1 MNKKHKFHHPGKI
14 SKSFHCVGGGSCI
27 TLLLGYFLLDKII
40 NTGTRFFLCWTCVSI
55 LTVIVGLYFRIIS
68 GLDGIGSSF
77 YVMATPL
84 TLVVII
90 VQSLVITYLFVTH
103 QPSPDQ
109 MSRIYTL
116 SWVLVL
122 AVIHTAWASSESSG
136 NKSTHPLYGPI
147 SKFFGTDVSEFSF
160 LVFILSALGTIA
172 LWITIALL
180 LVGRGNGN
188 IMDANTKF
196 FFQWTG
202 MSILTPITS
211 IGFIGLVSLVS
222 IVSQI
227 RKRTFKPTDT
237 VKGILVCAIYP
248 LSTPFFAVFI
258 IQGLA
263 MTYFFANMRHPDP
276 DQMSQIHIL
285 SWILFATATSM
296 FYGATYKFLS
306 EDSNTGN
313 RPREFPR
320 PIAIIST
327 LSTIGL
333 WIAIAILLGSQ

>member
-14 SKSFHCVGGGSCI
+14 SKFFHCIGGGSCI
-27 TLLLGYFLLDKII
+27 VLLLGYFLLDKII
-40 NTGTRFFLCWTCVSI
+40 NTGTRFFLCWTCVGV

-68 GLDGIGSSF
+68 GLDGIGSTF

-122 AVIHTAWASSESSG
+122 AVIHTIWALSEINDN
-136 NKSTHPLYGPI
+136 NKNIHPLYGPI
-147 SKFFGTDVSEFSF
+147 SKFFGTDVSEFSA
-160 LVFILSALGTIA
+160 LVLILSTLSTIA
-172 LWITIALL
+172 IWITIALL
-180 LVGRGNGN
+180 LVGKGNGN
-188 IMDANTKF
+188 TMDANTKF

-202 MSILTPITS
+202 MSILTLITS
-211 IGFIGLVSLVS
+211 IGLVNIISH
-222 IVSQI
+222 I
-227 RKRTFKPTDT
+227 RKRTFKPTDA
-237 VKGILVCAIYP
+237 VMGILVCAIYP

-263 MTYFFANMRHPDP
+263 MTYLFANMHHPDP

-313 RPREFPR
+313 RPHKFPR

-333 WIAIAILLGSQ
+333 WITIAVLMAKQ

>member
-1 MNKKHKFHHPGKI
+1 MNKKHKSYHFSEINKFFHYVGVG
-14 SKSFHCVGGGSCI
+14 SFI
-27 TLLLGYFLLDKII
+27 ALLLGYFLLDKII
-40 NTGTRFFLCWTCVSI
+40 NTGTRFFLCWTCVGI
-55 LTVIVGLYFRIIS
+55 LTVIVGIYFRIIS
-68 GLDGIGSSF
+68 GLGGVVTF
-77 YVMATPL
+77 VYMVATPL

-90 VQSLVITYLFVTH
+90 IQSLVITYLFTTH

-116 SWVLVL
+116 SWILVL
-122 AVIHTAWASSESSG
+122 AVIHTIWALSESSDN

-147 SKFFGTDVSEFSF
+147 SKFFSTEVSEFSF
-160 LVFILSALGTIA
+160 LVFALSALSTIT
-172 LWITIALL
+172 LWITIAVLL
-180 LVGRGNGN
+180 IGKGNGN
-188 IMDANTKF
+188 TMDANTKF

-202 MSILTPITS
+202 MSILTLITS
-211 IGFIGLVSLVS
+211 IGLIGLVSVVS
-222 IVSQI
+222 HIC
-227 RKRTFKPTDT
+227 KRTFKPIDIATN
-237 VKGILVCAIYP
+237 ILFATIYL
-248 LSTPFFAVFI
+248 LSTPFFAIFI

-263 MTYFFANMRHPDP
+263 MTYFFANMHHPDL

-313 RPREFPR
+313 RPRKFPR

-333 WIAIAILLGSQ
+333 WIAIAVLMAKQ

>member
-1 MNKKHKFHHPGKI
+1 MNKKHKSYHFSEINKFFHY
-14 SKSFHCVGGGSCI
+14 VGGGSFI
-27 TLLLGYFLLDKII
+27 ALLLGYFLLDKIV
-40 NTGTRFFLCWTCVSI
+40 NTGIRFFLCWTCVGI
-55 LTVIVGLYFRIIS
+55 LTVIVGIYFRIIS
-68 GLDGIGSSF
+68 GLGGVVTF
-77 YVMATPL
+77 VYMVATPL
-84 TLVVII
+84 ILVVII
-90 VQSLVITYLFVTH
+90 VQSLFITYLFVTH

-116 SWVLVL
+116 SWILVL
-122 AVIHTAWASSESSG
+122 AVIHTAWASSEISG

-180 LVGRGNGN
+180 LVGKGNGN
-188 IMDANTKF
+188 TMDANTKF

-202 MSILTPITS
+202 MSILTLITS
-211 IGFIGLVSLVS
+211 LGLIGLVS
-222 IVSQI
+222 IVNHI

-248 LSTPFFAVFI
+248 LSTPFFAIFI

-263 MTYFFANMRHPDP
+263 MTYLFANMRHPDP

-296 FYGATYKFLS
+296 FYGATCKLF
-306 EDSNTGN
+306 EDSNTDN
-313 RPREFPR
+313 RPRKFPR
-320 PIAIIST
+320 SIAIIST
-327 LSTIGL
+327 FSTIGL
-333 WIAIAILLGSQ
+333 WIAIAVLMAKQ

>member
-1 MNKKHKFHHPGKI
+1 
-14 SKSFHCVGGGSCI
+14 
-27 TLLLGYFLLDKII
+27 
-40 NTGTRFFLCWTCVSI
+40 
-55 LTVIVGLYFRIIS
+55 
-68 GLDGIGSSF
+68 
-77 YVMATPL
+77 MATPL
-84 TLVVII
+84 ILVIII

-116 SWVLVL
+116 SWILVL
-122 AVIHTAWASSESSG
+122 TVIHTAWASSEISG

-160 LVFILSALGTIA
+160 LVFILSALSTIA

-180 LVGRGNGN
+180 LVGKGNGN

-202 MSILTPITS
+202 MSILTLITS
-211 IGFIGLVSLVS
+211 LGLIGLVS
-222 IVSQI
+222 IVNHI

-248 LSTPFFAVFI
+248 LSTPFLAIFI

-263 MTYFFANMRHPDP
+263 MTYLFANMRHPDP

-296 FYGATYKFLS
+296 FYGATCKLF
-306 EDSNTGN
+306 EDSDTGN
-313 RPREFPR
+313 RPRKFPR

-333 WIAIAILLGSQ
+333 WIAIAVLMAKQ

>member
-1 MNKKHKFHHPGKI
+1 MNKKHKSYHFGEINKFFHY
-14 SKSFHCVGGGSCI
+14 VGGGSCI
-27 TLLLGYFLLDKII
+27 VLLLGYFLLDKII
-40 NTGTRFFLCWTCVSI
+40 NTDTRFFLCWTCVGI
-55 LTVIVGLYFRIIS
+55 LTVIVGIYFRIIS
-68 GLDGIGSSF
+68 GLGGVVTF
-77 YVMATPL
+77 VYMVATPL
-84 TLVVII
+84 ILVVII
-90 VQSLVITYLFVTH
+90 VQSLFITYLFTTYR
-103 QPSPDQ
+103 PSPDQ

-122 AVIHTAWASSESSG
+122 AVIHTIWALSESNDN

-147 SKFFGTDVSEFSF
+147 SKFFGTDVSEFSA
-160 LVFILSALGTIA
+160 LVLILSALSTIA
-172 LWITIALL
+172 LWITIALF
-180 LVGRGNGN
+180 LVGKGNGN
-188 IMDANTKF
+188 TMDANTKF

-202 MSILTPITS
+202 MSMLTLITS
-211 IGFIGLVSLVS
+211 IGLIGLVSVVS
-222 IVSQI
+222 HIC
-227 RKRTFKPTDT
+227 KRTFKPIDIATN
-237 VKGILVCAIYP
+237 ILFATIYL
-248 LSTPFFAVFI
+248 LSTPFFAIFI

-263 MTYFFANMRHPDP
+263 MTYFFANMHHPDL

-313 RPREFPR
+313 RPRKFPR

-333 WIAIAILLGSQ
+333 WITIAVLIGSQ

>member
-1 MNKKHKFHHPGKI
+1 MNKKHKSHHPSEI
-14 SKSFHCVGGGSCI
+14 SKFVHCVGGGSFI
-27 TLLLGYFLLDKII
+27 ALLLGYFLLDKII
-40 NTGTRFFLCWTCVSI
+40 NTGTRFFLCWTCVGI
-55 LTVIVGLYFRIIS
+55 LTVILGVYFRIIS
-68 GLDGIGSSF
+68 GLDGIVSLF

-90 VQSLVITYLFVTH
+90 VQSLVITYLFTTH

-116 SWVLVL
+116 SWILVL
-122 AVIHTAWASSESSG
+122 AVIHTIWALSESSDN

-147 SKFFGTDVSEFSF
+147 SKFFSTEVSEFSF
-160 LVFILSALGTIA
+160 LVFALSAFGTIT
-172 LWITIALL
+172 LWITIAVL
-180 LVGRGNGN
+180 LVGKENGN
-188 IMDANTKF
+188 TMDANTKF

-202 MSILTPITS
+202 MSILTLITS
-211 IGFIGLVSLVS
+211 IGLIGLVS
-222 IVSQI
+222 IVSHI
-227 RKRTFKPTDT
+227 CKRTFKPTDA
-237 VKGILVCAIYP
+237 VMGILVCAIYP

-263 MTYFFANMRHPDP
+263 MTYLFANMHHPDP

-306 EDSNTGN
+306 EDLNTDN
-313 RPREFPR
+313 RPHKFPR

-333 WIAIAILLGSQ
+333 WIAIAVLMAKQ

>member
-1 MNKKHKFHHPGKI
+1 MPAI
-14 SKSFHCVGGGSCI
+14 
-27 TLLLGYFLLDKII
+27 DKII
-40 NTGTRFFLCWTCVSI
+40 NTGTRFFLCWTCVGI
-55 LTVIVGLYFRIIS
+55 LTVILGVYFRIIS
-68 GLDGIGSSF
+68 GLDGIVSLF

-90 VQSLVITYLFVTH
+90 VQSLVITYLFTTH

-116 SWVLVL
+116 SWILVL
-122 AVIHTAWASSESSG
+122 AVIHTIWALSESSDN

-147 SKFFGTDVSEFSF
+147 SKFFSIEVSEFSF
-160 LVFILSALGTIA
+160 LVFALSAFGTIT
-172 LWITIALL
+172 LWITIAVL
-180 LVGRGNGN
+180 LVGKENGN
-188 IMDANTKF
+188 TMDANTKF

-202 MSILTPITS
+202 MSILTLITS
-211 IGFIGLVSLVS
+211 IGLIGLVS
-222 IVSQI
+222 IVSHI
-227 RKRTFKPTDT
+227 CKRTFKPTDT

-248 LSTPFFAVFI
+248 LSTPFFAIFI

-263 MTYFFANMRHPDP
+263 MTYLFANMRHPDP

-296 FYGATYKFLS
+296 FYGATCKLF
-306 EDSNTGN
+306 EDLDADN
-313 RPREFPR
+313 RPCNFPR
-320 PIAIIST
+320 LIAIIST

-333 WIAIAILLGSQ
+333 WIAIAVLMAKQ

>member
-14 SKSFHCVGGGSCI
+14 SKFFHCVGGGSCI
-27 TLLLGYFLLDKII
+27 VLLLGYFLLDKII
-40 NTGTRFFLCWTCVSI
+40 NTGTRFFLCWTCVSV
-55 LTVIVGLYFRIIS
+55 LTIIVGLYFRIIS
-68 GLDGIGSSF
+68 GLDGIGSTF

-116 SWVLVL
+116 SWILVL
-122 AVIHTAWASSESSG
+122 AVIHTAWASSEISG

-147 SKFFGTDVSEFSF
+147 SNFFGTDVSEFSA
-160 LVFILSALGTIA
+160 LVLILSILSTIA
-172 LWITIALL
+172 IWITIALL
-180 LVGRGNGN
+180 LVGKGNGN
-188 IMDANTKF
+188 TMDANTKF

-202 MSILTPITS
+202 MSILTLITS
-211 IGFIGLVSLVS
+211 IGLVNIISH
-222 IVSQI
+222 I
-227 RKRTFKPTDT
+227 RKRAFKPTDA
-237 VKGILVCAIYP
+237 VMGILVCAIYP
-248 LSTPFFAVFI
+248 LSTPFFAILI
-258 IQGLA
+258 IQGLT
-263 MTYFFANMRHPDP
+263 MTYLFANMHHPDP
-276 DQMSQIHIL
+276 DQMSQIRTL
-285 SWILFATATSM
+285 SWVLFATATSM

-313 RPREFPR
+313 RPCNFPR
-320 PIAIIST
+320 LIAIIST

-333 WIAIAILLGSQ
+333 WIAIAVLMAKQ

>member
-1 MNKKHKFHHPGKI
+1 MNKKHKSYHFSEINKFFHY
-14 SKSFHCVGGGSCI
+14 VGGGSFI
-27 TLLLGYFLLDKII
+27 ALLLGYFLLDKIV
-40 NTGTRFFLCWTCVSI
+40 NTGIRFFLCWTCVGI
-55 LTVIVGLYFRIIS
+55 LTVIVGIYFRIIS
-68 GLDGIGSSF
+68 GLGGVVTF
-77 YVMATPL
+77 VYMVATPL
-84 TLVVII
+84 ILVVII
-90 VQSLVITYLFVTH
+90 VQSLFITYLFVTH

-116 SWVLVL
+116 SWILVL
-122 AVIHTAWASSESSG
+122 AVIHTAWASSEISG

-180 LVGRGNGN
+180 LVGKGNGN
-188 IMDANTKF
+188 TMDANTKF

-202 MSILTPITS
+202 MSILTLITS
-211 IGFIGLVSLVS
+211 LGLIGLVS
-222 IVSQI
+222 IVNHI

-248 LSTPFFAVFI
+248 LSTPFFAIFI

-263 MTYFFANMRHPDP
+263 MTYLFANMRHPDP

-296 FYGATYKFLS
+296 FYGATCKLF

-313 RPREFPR
+313 RPRKFPR
-320 PIAIIST
+320 SIAIIST
-327 LSTIGL
+327 FSTIGL
-333 WIAIAILLGSQ
+333 WIAIAVLMAKQ

>member
-1 MNKKHKFHHPGKI
+1 MNKKHKSYHFSEINKF
-14 SKSFHCVGGGSCI
+14 FHCVGGGSCI
-27 TLLLGYFLLDKII
+27 ALLLGYFLLDKII
-40 NTGTRFFLCWTCVSI
+40 NTGTRFFLCWTCVSV

-116 SWVLVL
+116 SWILVL
-122 AVIHTAWASSESSG
+122 TVIHTAWASSEISG

-180 LVGRGNGN
+180 LVGKGNGN
-188 IMDANTKF
+188 TMDANTKF

-202 MSILTPITS
+202 MSILTLITS
-211 IGFIGLVSLVS
+211 IGLVNIISH
-222 IVSQI
+222 I
-227 RKRTFKPTDT
+227 RKRTFKPTDA
-237 VKGILVCAIYP
+237 VMGILVCAIYP

-263 MTYFFANMRHPDP
+263 MTYLFANMHHPDP

-306 EDSNTGN
+306 EDLNTDN
-313 RPREFPR
+313 RPHKFPR

-333 WIAIAILLGSQ
+333 WIAIAVLMAKQ

>member
-1 MNKKHKFHHPGKI
+1 MNKKHKSYHFGEINKFFHY
-14 SKSFHCVGGGSCI
+14 VGGGSCI
-27 TLLLGYFLLDKII
+27 ALLLGYFLLDKII
-40 NTGTRFFLCWTCVSI
+40 NTGTRFFLCWTCVSV

-77 YVMATPL
+77 TPL

-103 QPSPDQ
+103 QPSLDQ

-116 SWVLVL
+116 SWILVL
-122 AVIHTAWASSESSG
+122 AVIHTAWASSEISG

-147 SKFFGTDVSEFSF
+147 SNFFGTDVSEFSF

-180 LVGRGNGN
+180 LVGKGNGN
-188 IMDANTKF
+188 TMDANTKF

-202 MSILTPITS
+202 MSILTLITS
-211 IGFIGLVSLVS
+211 LGLIGLVS
-222 IVSQI
+222 IVNHI

-248 LSTPFFAVFI
+248 LSTPFFAIFI

-263 MTYFFANMRHPDP
+263 MTYLFANMRHPDP

-285 SWILFATATSM
+285 SWILFAIATSM
-296 FYGATYKFLS
+296 FYGATCKLF
-306 EDSNTGN
+306 EDLDADNQ
-313 RPREFPR
+313 PRKFPR

-327 LSTIGL
+327 FSTIGL
-333 WIAIAILLGSQ
+333 WIAIAVLMAKQ

>member
-14 SKSFHCVGGGSCI
+14 SKFFHCVGGGSCI
-27 TLLLGYFLLDKII
+27 VLLLGYFLLDKII
-40 NTGTRFFLCWTCVSI
+40 NTGIRFFLCWTCVSV
-55 LTVIVGLYFRIIS
+55 LTIIVGLYFRIIS
-68 GLDGIGSSF
+68 GLDGIGSTF

-116 SWVLVL
+116 SWILVL
-122 AVIHTAWASSESSG
+122 AVIHTAWASSEISG

-147 SKFFGTDVSEFSF
+147 SNFFGTDVSEFSF

-180 LVGRGNGN
+180 LIGKGNGN

-202 MSILTPITS
+202 MSILTLITS
-211 IGFIGLVSLVS
+211 IGLIGLVSH
-222 IVSQI
+222 I

-237 VKGILVCAIYP
+237 VMGILVCAIYP

-296 FYGATYKFLS
+296 FCITTCKPLS
-306 EDSNTGN
+306 KDLDADN
-313 RPREFPR
+313 RPCNFPR
-320 PIAIIST
+320 LIAIIST

-333 WIAIAILLGSQ
+333 WIAIAVLMAKQ

>member
-1 MNKKHKFHHPGKI
+1 MNKKHKSYHFSEINKFFHYVGVG
-14 SKSFHCVGGGSCI
+14 SFI
-27 TLLLGYFLLDKII
+27 ALLLGYFLLDKII
-40 NTGTRFFLCWTCVSI
+40 NTGTRFFLCWTCVGI
-55 LTVIVGLYFRIIS
+55 LTVIVGIYFRIIS
-68 GLDGIGSSF
+68 GLGGVVTF
-77 YVMATPL
+77 VYMVATPL
-84 TLVVII
+84 ILVVIV
-90 VQSLVITYLFVTH
+90 VQSLFITYLFTTY

-116 SWVLVL
+116 SWILVL
-122 AVIHTAWASSESSG
+122 AVIHTAWASSEISG

-147 SKFFGTDVSEFSF
+147 SNFFGTDVSEFSF

-180 LVGRGNGN
+180 LVGKGNGN
-188 IMDANTKF
+188 TMDANTKF

-202 MSILTPITS
+202 MSILTLITS
-211 IGFIGLVSLVS
+211 LGLIGLVS
-222 IVSQI
+222 IVNHI

-248 LSTPFFAVFI
+248 LSTPFFAIFI

-263 MTYFFANMRHPDP
+263 MTYLFANMRHPDP

-296 FYGATYKFLS
+296 FYGATCKLF

-313 RPREFPR
+313 RPRKFPR
-320 PIAIIST
+320 SIAIIST
-327 LSTIGL
+327 FSTIGL
-333 WIAIAILLGSQ
+333 WIAIAVLMAKQ

>member
-1 MNKKHKFHHPGKI
+1 MNKKHKSYHFSEINKFFHY
-14 SKSFHCVGGGSCI
+14 VGGGSCI
-27 TLLLGYFLLDKII
+27 VLLLGYFLLDKII
-40 NTGTRFFLCWTCVSI
+40 NTGTRFFLCWTCVSV
-55 LTVIVGLYFRIIS
+55 LTIIVGLYFRIIS
-68 GLDGIGSSF
+68 GLDGIGSTF

-116 SWVLVL
+116 SWILVL
-122 AVIHTAWASSESSG
+122 AVIHTAWASSEISG

-147 SKFFGTDVSEFSF
+147 SNFFGTDVSEFSF

-180 LVGRGNGN
+180 LVGKGNGN
-188 IMDANTKF
+188 TMDANTKF

-202 MSILTPITS
+202 MSILTLITS
-211 IGFIGLVSLVS
+211 IGLVNIISH
-222 IVSQI
+222 I
-227 RKRTFKPTDT
+227 RKRTFKPTDA
-237 VKGILVCAIYP
+237 VMGILVCAIYP
-248 LSTPFFAVFI
+248 LSTPFFAILI
-258 IQGLA
+258 IQGLT
-263 MTYFFANMRHPDP
+263 MTYLFANMHHPDP

-306 EDSNTGN
+306 EDLNTDN
-313 RPREFPR
+313 RPHKFPR

-333 WIAIAILLGSQ
+333 WIAIAVLMAKQ

>member
-1 MNKKHKFHHPGKI
+1 MNKKHKSHHPGEI
-14 SKSFHCVGGGSCI
+14 SKFFHCVGVGSFI
-27 TLLLGYFLLDKII
+27 ALLLGYFLLDKII
-40 NTGTRFFLCWTCVSI
+40 STGTRFFLCWTCVGI
-55 LTVIVGLYFRIIS
+55 LTVIVGVYFRIIS
-68 GLDGIGSSF
+68 GLDGIVSLF

-90 VQSLVITYLFVTH
+90 VQSLVITYLFTTH

-116 SWVLVL
+116 SWILVL
-122 AVIHTAWASSESSG
+122 AIIHTIWALSESSDN

-147 SKFFGTDVSEFSF
+147 SKFFSTEVSEFSF
-160 LVFILSALGTIA
+160 LVFALSALGTIA
-172 LWITIALL
+172 LWITIAVLL
-180 LVGRGNGN
+180 IGKGNGN
-188 IMDANTKF
+188 TMDANTKF

-202 MSILTPITS
+202 MSILTLITS
-211 IGFIGLVSLVS
+211 IGLIGLVSVVS
-222 IVSQI
+222 HIC
-227 RKRTFKPTDT
+227 KRTFKPTDA
-237 VKGILVCAIYP
+237 VMGILVCAIYP
-248 LSTPFFAVFI
+248 LSTPFFAILI
-258 IQGLA
+258 IQGLT
-263 MTYFFANMRHPDP
+263 MTYLFANMHHPDP

-306 EDSNTGN
+306 EDLNTDN
-313 RPREFPR
+313 RPHKFPR

-333 WIAIAILLGSQ
+333 WIAIAVLMAKQ

>member
-1 MNKKHKFHHPGKI
+1 MNKKHKSYHFSEINKFFHY
-14 SKSFHCVGGGSCI
+14 VGGGSFI
-27 TLLLGYFLLDKII
+27 ALLLGYFLLDKII
-40 NTGTRFFLCWTCVSI
+40 NTGTRFFLCWTCVGI
-55 LTVIVGLYFRIIS
+55 LTVIVGVYFRIIS
-68 GLDGIGSSF
+68 GLDGIVSLF

-90 VQSLVITYLFVTH
+90 VQSLVITYLFTTH

-116 SWVLVL
+116 SWILVL
-122 AVIHTAWASSESSG
+122 AVIHTIWALSESSDN

-147 SKFFGTDVSEFSF
+147 SKFFSTEVSEFSF
-160 LVFILSALGTIA
+160 LVFALSALGTIA
-172 LWITIALL
+172 LWITIAVLL
-180 LVGRGNGN
+180 LGKENGN
-188 IMDANTKF
+188 TMDANTKF

-202 MSILTPITS
+202 MSILTLITS
-211 IGFIGLVSLVS
+211 IGLIGFVSVIS
-222 IVSQI
+222 HVC
-227 RKRTFKPTDT
+227 KRTFKPIDT
-237 VKGILVCAIYP
+237 ATNILFATIYL
-248 LSTPFFAVFI
+248 LSTPFFAIFI

-263 MTYFFANMRHPDP
+263 MTYFFANMHHPDL

-306 EDSNTGN
+306 EDLNTDN
-313 RPREFPR
+313 RPHKFPR

-333 WIAIAILLGSQ
+333 WIAIAVLMAKQ

>member
-1 MNKKHKFHHPGKI
+1 MNKKHKSHHPGKI
-14 SKSFHCVGGGSCI
+14 SKFFHCVGGGSFI
-27 TLLLGYFLLDKII
+27 ALLLGYFLLDKII
-40 NTGTRFFLCWTCVSI
+40 NTGTRFFLCWTCVGI
-55 LTVIVGLYFRIIS
+55 LTVIVGVYFRIIS
-68 GLDGIGSSF
+68 GLDGIVSLF

-90 VQSLVITYLFVTH
+90 IQSLVITYLFTTH

-116 SWVLVL
+116 SWILVL
-122 AVIHTAWASSESSG
+122 AVIHTIWALSESSDN

-147 SKFFGTDVSEFSF
+147 SKFFSTEVSEFSF
-160 LVFILSALGTIA
+160 LVFALSALSTIT
-172 LWITIALL
+172 LWITIAVLL
-180 LVGRGNGN
+180 IGKGNGN
-188 IMDANTKF
+188 TMDANTKF

-202 MSILTPITS
+202 MSMLTLITS
-211 IGFIGLVSLVS
+211 IGLVN
-222 IVSQI
+222 IVSHI
-227 RKRTFKPTDT
+227 RKRTFKPTDA
-237 VKGILVCAIYP
+237 VMGILVCAIYP

-263 MTYFFANMRHPDP
+263 MTYLFANMHHPDP

-296 FYGATYKFLS
+296 FCSTICKTLSKDSGTDNQPRKFLRS
-306 EDSNTGN
+306 ITT
-313 RPREFPR
+313 
-320 PIAIIST
+320 IST

-333 WIAIAILLGSQ
+333 WITIAVLMAKQ

>member
-14 SKSFHCVGGGSCI
+14 SKFFHCVGGGSCI
-27 TLLLGYFLLDKII
+27 VLLLGYFLLDKII
-40 NTGTRFFLCWTCVSI
+40 NTGTRFFLCWTCVSV
-55 LTVIVGLYFRIIS
+55 LTIIVGLYFRIIS
-68 GLDGIGSSF
+68 GLDGIGSTF

-116 SWVLVL
+116 SWILVL
-122 AVIHTAWASSESSG
+122 AVIHTAWASSEISG

-147 SKFFGTDVSEFSF
+147 SNFFGTDVSEFSF

-180 LVGRGNGN
+180 LVGKGNGN
-188 IMDANTKF
+188 TMDANTKF

-202 MSILTPITS
+202 MSMLTLTTS
-211 IGFIGLVSLVS
+211 LVLVSTVNH
-222 IVSQI
+222 I
-227 RKRTFKPTDT
+227 RKRTFKPTNTATD
-237 VKGILVCAIYP
+237 ILVGAIYP
-248 LSTPFFAVFI
+248 LSTPFFAIFI

-263 MTYFFANMRHPDP
+263 MTYLFANMHHPDP

-296 FYGATYKFLS
+296 FYGATCKLF

-313 RPREFPR
+313 RPRKFPR
-320 PIAIIST
+320 SIAIIST
-327 LSTIGL
+327 FSTIGL
-333 WIAIAILLGSQ
+333 WIAIAVLMAKQ

>member
-1 MNKKHKFHHPGKI
+1 MNKKHKSHHPGEI
-14 SKSFHCVGGGSCI
+14 SKFFHCVGGGSFI
-27 TLLLGYFLLDKII
+27 ALLLGYFLLDKII
-40 NTGTRFFLCWTCVSI
+40 NTGTKFFLCWTCVGI

-68 GLDGIGSSF
+68 GLDGILSLF
-77 YVMATPL
+77 YVMAAPL

-122 AVIHTAWASSESSG
+122 AVIHNIWALSESSDN

-160 LVFILSALGTIA
+160 LVFILSAFGTIA

-180 LVGRGNGN
+180 LVGKGNGN

-202 MSILTPITS
+202 MSILTPITG
-211 IGFIGLVSLVS
+211 IGFIGLVS

-285 SWILFATATSM
+285 SWILFATATGM
-296 FYGATYKFLS
+296 FCITTCKPLS
-306 EDSNTGN
+306 EDLDADN
-313 RPREFPR
+313 RPCNFPR
-320 PIAIIST
+320 LIAIIST

-333 WIAIAILLGSQ
+333 WIAIAVLMAKQ

>member
-1 MNKKHKFHHPGKI
+1 MNKKHKSYHFSEINKFFHYVGVG
-14 SKSFHCVGGGSCI
+14 SFI
-27 TLLLGYFLLDKII
+27 ALLLGYFLLDKII
-40 NTGTRFFLCWTCVSI
+40 NTGTRFFLCWTCVGI
-55 LTVIVGLYFRIIS
+55 LTVIVGIYFRIIS
-68 GLDGIGSSF
+68 GLGGVVTF
-77 YVMATPL
+77 VYMVATPL

-90 VQSLVITYLFVTH
+90 IQSLVITYLFTTH

-116 SWVLVL
+116 SWILVL
-122 AVIHTAWASSESSG
+122 AVIHTIWALSESSDN

-147 SKFFGTDVSEFSF
+147 SKFFSTEVSEFSF
-160 LVFILSALGTIA
+160 LVFALSALSTIT
-172 LWITIALL
+172 LWITIAVLL
-180 LVGRGNGN
+180 IGKGNGN
-188 IMDANTKF
+188 TMDANTKF

-202 MSILTPITS
+202 MSILTLITS
-211 IGFIGLVSLVS
+211 IGLIGLVSVVS
-222 IVSQI
+222 HIC
-227 RKRTFKPTDT
+227 KRTFKPIDIATN
-237 VKGILVCAIYP
+237 ILFATIYL
-248 LSTPFFAVFI
+248 LSTPFFAIFI

-263 MTYFFANMRHPDP
+263 MTYFFANMHHPDL

-306 EDSNTGN
+306 EDLNTDN
-313 RPREFPR
+313 RPHKFPR

>member
-1 MNKKHKFHHPGKI
+1 
-14 SKSFHCVGGGSCI
+14 
-27 TLLLGYFLLDKII
+27 
-40 NTGTRFFLCWTCVSI
+40 
-55 LTVIVGLYFRIIS
+55 
-68 GLDGIGSSF
+68 
-77 YVMATPL
+77 MATPL

-90 VQSLVITYLFVTH
+90 VQSLVITYLFTTH

-116 SWVLVL
+116 SWILVL
-122 AVIHTAWASSESSG
+122 AVIHTIWALSESSDN

-147 SKFFGTDVSEFSF
+147 SKFFSTEVSEFSF
-160 LVFILSALGTIA
+160 LVFALSAFGTIT
-172 LWITIALL
+172 LWITIAVL
-180 LVGRGNGN
+180 LVGKENGN
-188 IMDANTKF
+188 TMDANTKF

-202 MSILTPITS
+202 MSILTLITS
-211 IGFIGLVSLVS
+211 IGLIGLVS
-222 IVSQI
+222 IVSHI
-227 RKRTFKPTDT
+227 CKRTFKPINIATN
-237 VKGILVCAIYP
+237 ILFATIYL
-248 LSTPFFAVFI
+248 LSTPFFAIFI

-263 MTYFFANMRHPDP
+263 MTYFFANMHHPDL

-313 RPREFPR
+313 RPRKFPR

>member
-1 MNKKHKFHHPGKI
+1 MNKKHKSHHPGKI
-14 SKSFHCVGGGSCI
+14 SKFFHCVGGGSCI
-27 TLLLGYFLLDKII
+27 ALLLGYFLLDKII
-40 NTGTRFFLCWTCVSI
+40 NTGTRFFLCWTCVGI
-55 LTVIVGLYFRIIS
+55 LTVIVGVYFRIIS
-68 GLDGIGSSF
+68 GLDGIVSLF

-90 VQSLVITYLFVTH
+90 IQSLVITYLFTTH

-116 SWVLVL
+116 SWILVL
-122 AVIHTAWASSESSG
+122 AIIHTIWALSESSDN

-147 SKFFGTDVSEFSF
+147 SKFFSTEVSEFSF
-160 LVFILSALGTIA
+160 LVFALSALGTIA
-172 LWITIALL
+172 LWITIAVLL
-180 LVGRGNGN
+180 IGKGNGN
-188 IMDANTKF
+188 TMDANIKF

-202 MSILTPITS
+202 MSILTLITS
-211 IGFIGLVSLVS
+211 IGLIGLVSVVS
-222 IVSQI
+222 HIC
-227 RKRTFKPTDT
+227 KRTFKPTDA
-237 VKGILVCAIYP
+237 VMGILVCAIYP
-248 LSTPFFAVFI
+248 LSTPFFAILI
-258 IQGLA
+258 IQGLT
-263 MTYFFANMRHPDP
+263 MTYLFANMHHPDP

-306 EDSNTGN
+306 EDLNTDN
-313 RPREFPR
+313 RPHKFPR

-333 WIAIAILLGSQ
+333 WIAIAVLMAKQ

>member
-1 MNKKHKFHHPGKI
+1 MNKKHKSHHPSEI
-14 SKSFHCVGGGSCI
+14 SKFVHCVGGGSFI
-27 TLLLGYFLLDKII
+27 ALLLGYFLLDKII
-40 NTGTRFFLCWTCVSI
+40 NTGTRFFLCWTCVGI
-55 LTVIVGLYFRIIS
+55 LTVILGVYFRIIS
-68 GLDGIGSSF
+68 GLDGIVSLF

-90 VQSLVITYLFVTH
+90 VQSLVITYLFTTH

-116 SWVLVL
+116 SWILVL
-122 AVIHTAWASSESSG
+122 AVIHTIWALSESSDN

-147 SKFFGTDVSEFSF
+147 SKFFSTEVSEFSF
-160 LVFILSALGTIA
+160 LVFALSTFGTIT
-172 LWITIALL
+172 LWITIAVL
-180 LVGRGNGN
+180 LVGKENGN
-188 IMDANTKF
+188 TMDANTKF

-202 MSILTPITS
+202 MSILTLITS
-211 IGFIGLVSLVS
+211 IGLVNIISH
-222 IVSQI
+222 I
-227 RKRTFKPTDT
+227 RKRTFKPTDA
-237 VKGILVCAIYP
+237 VMGILVYAIYP
-248 LSTPFFAVFI
+248 LSTPFFAIFI
-258 IQGLA
+258 IQGLT
-263 MTYFFANMRHPDP
+263 MTYLFANMHHPDP

-313 RPREFPR
+313 RPRKFPR

-333 WIAIAILLGSQ
+333 WIAIAVLMAKQ